1 MSGLLGGLFSGG
13 PGSGSGP
20 SGGLDP
26 QQVLTNL
33 SQAIQRNKASQQGF
47 FSQLVP
53 LNKQIND
60 KINEINTTISA
71 KIVSIQQTV
80 QSINSQIGDFT
91 NQITNNDQIINS
103 ITDQIAKLR
112 QQISD
117 LVQELNNQKGQ
128 NTSIADEI
136 ISKTDQIKLLQTNL
150 IDLQQE
156 NGRLKQQ
163 IASTNASTTDLQN
176 QLADLTTQ
184 YNNVLQTVKQIT
196 DALNNDNDFN
206 NSSREEV
213 TERQN
218 LLNSLN
224 QMSQNFLAQ
233 LHTIETEVNAIN
245 DQVRNVNI
253 KRRGASSLSSSSG
266 AGSFSNYS
274 STASGNTGSM
284 AYLNRN
290 TNLQLQPQQ
299 NIPIVPVNPTLP
311 QLLIYL
317 SQVQT
322 QNNFDQV
329 TKSPNF
335 WNLPFR
341 LLQGKEVKILGGSDQ
356 SESYTIT
363 SVPTGVSNLNFNLQN
378 TNNKLN
384 NLPDVPF
391 QHINWTEAAN
401 TIKSGGKR
409 RTKTK
414 KTKKR
419 QYKYKY
425 NKTAANKKRI
435 KIYRGGFTYTTT
447 TNNNSNTNTNPTT
460 NPTTTN
466 PITTTQERRKK
477 TRKIK
482 VKKSSHNILGRTTG
496 RGLRRL

>member
-1 MSGLLGGLFSGG
+1 MSSLLGLFSGG
-13 PGSGSGP
+13 PGSGSGSAP

-33 SQAIQRNKASQQGF
+33 RQAIQRNKASQQGF

-53 LNKQIND
+53 LNQQINTKID
-60 KINEINTTISA
+60 EINNTITQKIN
-71 KIVSIQQTV
+71 SIQQTV

-91 NQITNNDQIINS
+91 NQITNNDQNINN
-103 ITDQIAKLR
+103 ITDQIAQLQ

-136 ISKTDQIKLLQTNL
+136 ISKTDQIKLLQNSL

-163 IASTNASTTDLQN
+163 IDTTNAGTTDLQK
-176 QLADLTTQ
+176 QLLDLTTQ

-196 DALNNDNDFN
+196 DDLNGDDEFN
-206 NSSREEV
+206 NSSSGEV
-213 TERQN
+213 NERQN
-218 LLNSLN
+218 LLTSLT

-266 AGSFSNYS
+266 ASTSFSLGN

-284 AYLNRN
+284 ASLNRSS
-290 TNLQLQPQQ
+290 LQS
-299 NIPIVPVNPTLP
+299 IPIVPVKPDLQ

-317 SQVQT
+317 SKVQ
-322 QNNFDQV
+322 QNNNDFNQV
-329 TKSPNF
+329 TKSNNF
-335 WNLPFR
+335 WSLPFK
-341 LLQGKEVKILGGSDQ
+341 LLQGKEVKILRGSDPT
-356 SESYTIT
+356 ESYTIT
-363 SVPTGVSNLNFNLQN
+363 SVPNNVSNSNFNLQN
-378 TNNKLN
+378 NSNMLN
-384 NLPDVPF
+384 NLNDVPF
-391 QHINWTEAAN
+391 ENINWTEAA
-401 TIKSGGKR
+401 TRIKSGGKR

-419 QYKYKY
+419 QYKYKYKY

-447 TNNNSNTNTNPTT
+447 TNPTT

-466 PITTTQERRKK
+466 PTTTTSTQERKRK
-477 TRKIK
+477 TRRIK
-482 VKKSSHNILGRTTG
+482 VKKSSHNMLGRTTA
-496 RGLRRL
+496 RGLRR